1 MVVFKLKNYSLN
13 GIVRIVQRIFTTISS
28 SVITDFLHIA
38 YNVGWWK
45 RLNSIREYFLPKGF
59 HMRLF
64 FLCFPWYQ
72 FTACFFL
79 FFNLF
84 PPPFILL
91 DSSRHLPKRGGD
103 NHKLERQSR
112 DFYEITTIFFVRF
125 PFGEQKLL
133 NESLFIISIEI
144 SRIFWLGLI
153 LRQSR
158 LCVKIL
164 DPTKG
169 SQGPIKKTRRIK
181 CAVELSP
188 SDMQWATERKREI
201 NRFRRLILSNQ
212 EKLSQW
218 RQICQRE
225 IYQ

>member
-1 MVVFKLKNYSLN
+1 MVVFKLKNSSLN

-45 RLNSIREYFLPKGF
+45 RLNSIREYFLQKGF
-59 HMRLF
+59 HMRLLSYALSPMFPLVSVYSIF
-64 FLCFPWYQ
+64 FSLLQHFSS
-72 FTACFFL
+72 
-79 FFNLF
+79 
-84 PPPFILL
+84 PFILF
-91 DSSRHLPKRGGD
+91 DSPRHLSKRGD

-125 PFGEQKLL
+125 PFGEQKLV
-133 NESLFIISIEI
+133 NESVFIIGIEI

-158 LCVKIL
+158 LSVKIL

-169 SQGPIKKTRRIK
+169 S
-181 CAVELSP
+181 
-188 SDMQWATERKREI
+188 
-201 NRFRRLILSNQ
+201 
-212 EKLSQW
+212 
-218 RQICQRE
+218 
-225 IYQ
+225 

>member
-1 MVVFKLKNYSLN
+1 MKATKLYSRVFPP
-13 GIVRIVQRIFTTISS
+13 
-28 SVITDFLHIA
+28 
-38 YNVGWWK
+38 K
-45 RLNSIREYFLPKGF
+45 RFPYETFLP
-59 HMRLF
+59 MLPLVSVYSMF
-64 FLCFPWYQ
+64 FPLLQHFSS
-72 FTACFFL
+72 
-79 FFNLF
+79 
-84 PPPFILL
+84 PFILF
-91 DSSRHLPKRGGD
+91 DSSRHLSKRGGD

-133 NESLFIISIEI
+133 NESLFIISMEI

-169 SQGPIKKTRRIK
+169 SQVPIKKTRRIK

-218 RQICQRE
+218 RQICRRE